1 MSGSTTIARGA
12 FVAALVL
19 AAVPG
24 QALAQGGYYGPFGP
38 QQEEYGPGVTLS
50 GAGLARVKAPSRV
63 TEDSV
68 REAVDAARRKAIS
81 RAITDARRRSEGV
94 ASAVGISLGAAHAV
108 ELNPGFRERE
118 PCRRSR
124 RTQELRCVVPAFTTG
139 SATVT
144 FEIAGGATSEE
155 GARELSAS
163 ATGTALV
170 GAKRRN
176 SPAIRHAL
184 FVARDAAT
192 PEAAKGAR
200 ANVELAAQGSGLAL
214 GQPFSFVEQVS
225 PYGYDTL
232 LGAFAP
238 GIFCGT
244 VTRGIVRRDPETGS
258 RRLVG
263 RRRVRRCFAPRSLQI
278 TLEAKYLAQ
287 GS

>member
-1 MSGSTTIARGA
+1 
-12 FVAALVL
+12 
-19 AAVPG
+19 
-24 QALAQGGYYGPFGP
+24 
-38 QQEEYGPGVTLS
+38 VTVS

-68 REAVDAARRKAIS
+68 NQAVDAARRRAIS
-81 RAITDARRRSEGV
+81 RAVADARQRSVGI
-94 ASAVGISLGAAHAV
+94 AAAVGISLGPAHAV

-124 RTQELRCVVPAFTTG
+124 RTGEVRCSVPAFTSA

-144 FEIAGGATSEE
+144 FEIAGGASSDE

-163 ATGTALV
+163 GSHSVLV
-170 GAKRRN
+170 GAKRRT

-184 FVARDAAT
+184 FVARDEAT
-192 PEAAKGAR
+192 PEAAKEAR
-200 ANVELAAQGSGLAL
+200 ANVELAAQGAGLTL
-214 GQPFSFVEQVS
+214 GQPFSLVEQQS

-244 VTRGIVRRDPETGS
+244 VTRGIIRRDPETGE

-263 RRRVRRCFAPRSLQI
+263 RRRVRRCYSPRSFPV
-278 TLEAKYLAQ
+278 TLEATYLAQ
-287 GS
+287 GG

>member
-19 AAVPG
+19 VAVPG

-38 QQEEYGPGVTLS
+38 QQEEYGPGVTVS
-50 GAGLARVKAPSRV
+50 GAGLVRVKAPSRV
-63 TEDSV
+63 TEDTV
-68 REAVDAARRKAIS
+68 GQAVAAARRRAVS
-81 RAITDARRRSEGV
+81 RALVDARQRSEGI
-94 ASAVGISLGAAHAV
+94 ATAVGIPLDPAHAV
-108 ELNPGFRERE
+108 ELNPGFRERD
-118 PCRRSR
+118 PCRRVG
-124 RTQELRCVVPAFTTG
+124 RTTKLRCVVPAFTSA

-144 FEIAGGATSEE
+144 FEIAGGATSDE

>member
-1 MSGSTTIARGA
+1 MT
-12 FVAALVL
+12 V
-19 AAVPG
+19 
-24 QALAQGGYYGPFGP
+24 
-38 QQEEYGPGVTLS
+38 S

-68 REAVDAARRKAIS
+68 HEAVATARRKAIS
-81 RAITDARRRSEGV
+81 RAVADARRRSEGI
-94 ASAVGISLGAAHAV
+94 ASALGLSLGSTHAV

-124 RTQELRCVVPAFTTG
+124 RTQELRCTVPAFTSA

-144 FEIAGGATSEE
+144 FEIAGGASSDE
-155 GARELSAS
+155 GAREVSGSAS
-163 ATGTALV
+163 ASALV
-170 GAKRRN
+170 GAKRRT

-192 PEAAKGAR
+192 PEAAKAAR
-200 ANVELAAQGSGLAL
+200 ANLELAAQGSGLRL
-214 GQPFSFVEQVS
+214 GQPFSIVQQAS

-232 LGAFAP
+232 LGAFAA
-238 GIFCGT
+238 GIFCGN
-244 VTRGIVRRDPETGS
+244 VTRGIIRRDPETGE

-263 RRRVRRCFAPRSLQI
+263 RRRVHRCFAPRSLQVTI
-278 TLEAKYLAQ
+278 EATYLAQ

>member
-1 MSGSTTIARGA
+1 MSGSTTIARSV

-24 QALAQGGYYGPFGP
+24 QAFAQGGFYGPFGP
-38 QQEEYGPGVTLS
+38 QQEEYGPGVTVS

-68 REAVDAARRKAIS
+68 RQAVDAARRKAVA
-81 RAITDARRRSEGV
+81 RAVADARRRSE
-94 ASAVGISLGAAHAV
+94 AIATAVGISLGSTRAV
-108 ELNPGFRERE
+108 EFNPGFRERE
-118 PCRRSR
+118 PCRRAR
-124 RTQELRCVVPAFTTG
+124 RTQELRCVVPAFTSA
-139 SATVT
+139 SATLT
-144 FEIAGGATSEE
+144 FDIAGGAASDE
-155 GARELSAS
+155 GARELSATAS
-163 ATGTALV
+163 SSALV
-170 GAKRRN
+170 GAKRRT

-184 FVARDAAT
+184 FAARDAAT

-214 GQPFSFVEQVS
+214 GQPFSIVEQAS

-238 GIFCGT
+238 GVFCGT
-244 VTRGIVRRDPETGS
+244 VTRGIIRRDPETGS

-263 RRRVRRCFAPRSLQI
+263 RRRVRRCFSPRSLQV
-278 TLEAKYLAQ
+278 TFEATYLAQ